1 MLEKVQCQL
10 QKVIKTYKNKSF
22 VNCKFIHESPIQT
35 FRFYIYYVG
44 EME

>member
-1 MLEKVQCQL
+1 MLEKVQCRL
-10 QKVIKTYKNKSF
+10 QKDIKAYKNKSF
-22 VNCKFIHESPIQT
+22 VNCNFFHECPIQT